1 MSNKKK
7 GVELDSIKEK
17 LIERKNEL
25 QIKLVELNV
34 NDRGDQVL
42 DSGDEA
48 QSVSRETLR
57 VSIQNAVAE
66 EYNRIVQVLKMIEE
80 GSYGMCVDCEQP
92 IHEKRLKHFA
102 NATRCLVCQ
111 EHYEESKP
119 R

>member
-7 GVELDSIKEK
+7 GVEFDSIKKK
-17 LIERKNEL
+17 LIDRMNEL
-25 QIKLVELNV
+25 QLELIELNV
-34 NDRGDQVL
+34 NERGDQVL
-42 DSGDEA
+42 DSGDQA

-57 VSIQNAVAE
+57 ISIQN
-66 EYNRIVQVLKMIEE
+66 E

-92 IHEKRLKHFA
+92 IPEKRLKHFA

-111 EHYEESKP
+111 ERYEESKP